1 MGKYYIGVAVKPL
14 KYYKILLL
22 SVMLHIGNTEHGF
35 FKQKRSGGAGMEK
48 YGSKKS
54 RVLCGRG
61 IKKQPEKT
69 CIFLFI

>member
-1 MGKYYIGVAVKPL
+1 MWVSIISAAHI

-48 YGSKKS
+48 YGSKKRYITS
-54 RVLCGRG
+54 RRG